1 MNTQTI
7 NSAVNTTLATAVNVD
22 IGPSSETSINR
33 MRPTGLIKPLVFLVL
48 LSPFLWLVYA
58 LFTAQLGENPIEA
71 ITDFTGEW
79 AFRILLLSLAMTPLR
94 QLLKKPWPVRYRRMI
109 GLYAFFY
116 VCLHFLTYLILDQ
129 QLDVSAIFSDILDRP
144 YITAGTVGFLVL
156 IPLALTSTKGMMK
169 RLGKRWKSLHKW
181 VYVAGAAASLHYIWL
196 AKGDRI
202 EPFVYLGVFLL
213 LMVPR
218 VKTWLAR

>member
-1 MNTQTI
+1 MFMNTQT
-7 NSAVNTTLATAVNVD
+7 AKLALT
-22 IGPSSETSINR
+22 PSSETSLIR
-33 MRPTGLIKPLVFLVL
+33 MSLSGLIKPLVFFIL
-48 LSPFLWLVYA
+48 LTPFMWLVYA

-79 AFRILLLSLAMTPLR
+79 AFRMLLLSLAMTPLR
-94 QLLKKPWPVRYRRMI
+94 QLLKRPWPIRFRRMI

-116 VCLHFLTYLILDQ
+116 VSLHFLTYLVLDQ
-129 QLDVSAIFSDILDRP
+129 QFDMAAIISDIIDRP
-144 YITAGTVGFLVL
+144 YITAGTVGLLVL
-156 IPLALTSTKGMMK
+156 IPLAITSTKGMMK
-169 RLGKRWKSLHKW
+169 RLGKRWKSLHQW

-218 VKTWLAR
+218 VKKWLAR